1 MHVEICESCRR
12 IRLVLMGL
20 LIVFAALAGYH
31 WGNIIENM
39 RAGVQEHDVL
49 LLGIVFTLL
58 SAITALWVES
68 VVTRTE
74 LAAAMA
80 QQDGER
86 HDLAGQQ
93 VGGDGAQ
100 VAVRPPWHRQDKD
113 GPVHEADRA
122 DPGQQHDL
130 ANANGFM
137 PPSMANRSAMRTQ
150 ARGRGGATNLPDH
163 AVSVGGRELAQ
174 LADHADSKDKEAEGD
189 NG

>member
-39 RAGVQEHDVL
+39 RAGVQEHDAL

-58 SAITALWVES
+58 SAITALWVET

-86 HDLAGQQ
+86 
-93 VGGDGAQ
+93 
-100 VAVRPPWHRQDKD
+100 
-113 GPVHEADRA
+113 
-122 DPGQQHDL
+122 
-130 ANANGFM
+130 
-137 PPSMANRSAMRTQ
+137 RSEELLV
-150 ARGRGGATNLPDH
+150 NKEH
-163 AVSVGGRELAQ
+163 ARELNRIVEKLSEDNSDLRYRLMRNSVQEVSQQMAREMLEATPMFQ
-174 LADHADSKDKEAEGD
+174 ELQSKAS
-189 NG
+189 

>member
-58 SAITALWVES
+58 SAITALWVET

-80 QQDGER
+80 QQDEER
-86 HDLAGQQ
+86 
-93 VGGDGAQ
+93 
-100 VAVRPPWHRQDKD
+100 
-113 GPVHEADRA
+113 
-122 DPGQQHDL
+122 
-130 ANANGFM
+130 
-137 PPSMANRSAMRTQ
+137 RTEELLV
-150 ARGRGGATNLPDH
+150 NKEH
-163 AVSVGGRELAQ
+163 ARELNRIVEKLSEDNSDLRYRLMRNSVQEVSQQMAREMLEATPMFQ
-174 LADHADSKDKEAEGD
+174 ERQSKAS
-189 NG
+189 

>member
-20 LIVFAALAGYH
+20 LIVFAALAGYY

-58 SAITALWVES
+58 SGITALWVES

-86 HDLAGQQ
+86 
-93 VGGDGAQ
+93 
-100 VAVRPPWHRQDKD
+100 
-113 GPVHEADRA
+113 
-122 DPGQQHDL
+122 
-130 ANANGFM
+130 
-137 PPSMANRSAMRTQ
+137 RSEELLV
-150 ARGRGGATNLPDH
+150 NKEH
-163 AVSVGGRELAQ
+163 ARELNRIVEKLSEDNSDLRYRLLHNSVQEVSQQMAREIRTAAPMFQ
-174 LADHADSKDKEAEGD
+174 ELQSKAS
-189 NG
+189 